1 MLDPDISTGA
11 ALRHLST
18 PEAALE
24 AAHGTEPRGAL
35 HELDRRR
42 FLQLVGMGVGAG
54 AVSGP
59 GTSILDSLLGDRAD
73 TAWAAGPIGPDD
85 GILVVLGMYTAV
97 GGFIGFMIEPNMG
110 RIMSDVR
117 LGTFDYVLTKPVD
130 SQVLATLREF
140 RLWRLIDVVVGAG
153 VAAWGVIDLSEGL
166 AIADIVGFV
175 VTVLV
180 GMILVYCIWLIVTT
194 GAFWFV
200 RMDMVQDLF
209 TGMYRAGQYPVTV
222 YPVWLRLILTY
233 LIPIGF
239 AITVPS
245 ESLTGRLTVSRVVIA
260 AGFLVLAML
269 LTRLVWKTGT
279 KRYSGA
285 SA

>member
-1 MLDPDISTGA
+1 
-11 ALRHLST
+11 
-18 PEAALE
+18 
-24 AAHGTEPRGAL
+24 
-35 HELDRRR
+35 
-42 FLQLVGMGVGAG
+42 
-54 AVSGP
+54 
-59 GTSILDSLLGDRAD
+59 
-73 TAWAAGPIGPDD
+73 
-85 GILVVLGMYTAV
+85 
-97 GGFIGFMIEPNMG
+97 
-110 RIMSDVR
+110 MSDVR

-130 SQVLATLREF
+130 SQVLASLREF

-153 VAAWGVIDLSEGL
+153 IAAWGVVQLEGGL
-166 AIADIVGFV
+166 GAGAVAGFV
-175 VTVLV
+175 VTVTV
-180 GMILVYCIWLIVTT
+180 GMVLVYCIWLIVTT

-245 ESLTGRLTVSRVVIA
+245 ESLTGRLTVVRVLVA
-260 AGFLVLAML
+260 LGFLVVAFGA
-269 LTRLVWKTGT
+269 TRLVWKVGT

>member
-1 MLDPDISTGA
+1 MSERVNVPLVHLRVGLMNELQYRANFFVQLLQTIVFTGTGLVALALIFRHTDDLDGWSRP
-11 ALRHLST
+11 
-18 PEAALE
+18 
-24 AAHGTEPRGAL
+24 
-35 HELDRRR
+35 
-42 FLQLVGMGVGAG
+42 QL
-54 AVSGP
+54 
-59 GTSILDSLLGDRAD
+59 
-73 TAWAAGPIGPDD
+73 
-85 GILVVLGMYTAV
+85 LVVLGMYTAV

-130 SQVLATLREF
+130 SQVLASLREF
-140 RLWRLIDVVVGAG
+140 RLWRLIDVVVGAV
-153 VAAWGVIDLSEGL
+153 VAAWGVAQLDDGL
-166 AIADIVGFV
+166 TTGAVVGFV

-180 GMILVYCIWLIVTT
+180 GMVLVYCIWLIVTS

-245 ESLTGRLTVSRVVIA
+245 ESLTGRLTVVRVAVA
-260 AGFLVLAML
+260 LGFLVVAFGA
-269 LTRLVWKTGT
+269 TRLVWKIGT